1 MKIRVTI
8 TLHIW
13 HIKTKQLSALNAI
26 AIIVVGSYVIF
37 ISMLLIK
44 MNVKL
49 PMTSSQHGF
58 DKKSFQ
64 FGISDV
70 TVDNNFIRFNA
81 LTLSITV

>member
-1 MKIRVTI
+1 
-8 TLHIW
+8 
-13 HIKTKQLSALNAI
+13 
-26 AIIVVGSYVIF
+26 
-37 ISMLLIK
+37 MLLIK

-49 PMTSSQHGF
+49 LMTSSQHGF

-81 LTLSITV
+81 LTLSVTIENVQVTQNPPLTEKI

>member
-1 MKIRVTI
+1 
-8 TLHIW
+8 
-13 HIKTKQLSALNAI
+13 
-26 AIIVVGSYVIF
+26 
-37 ISMLLIK
+37 MLLIK

-64 FGISDV
+64 FGISDI

-81 LTLSITV
+81 LTLSITM